1 MYHLYIKLQVQ
12 DVVVDL
18 SVCNNLSQE
27 AINDMDEF
35 IQDTV
40 LKDYPDMNESNED
53 SYLTPMLVSGEVTRK
68 RPSTQKQ
75 SNQVC
80 LFLNA
85 YFS

>member
-1 MYHLYIKLQVQ
+1 M
-12 DVVVDL
+12 DL

-68 RPSTQKQ
+68 RPSTEKQ

-80 LFLNA
+80 LF
-85 YFS
+85 